1 VVGLE
6 ARTHK
11 IANGDIDPTSAS
23 AHFADSGR
31 TSPEVREVPKTDSCS
46 AAKNRYSISV
56 SARSKNFSGIV
67 RSIASPDVWM
77 KRFELRPLD
86 RLATSDA

>member
-1 VVGLE
+1 MSQMGQTLPSRDFCSTAALLLKPDI
-6 ARTHK
+6 ARR
-11 IANGDIDPTSAS
+11 DWD
-23 AHFADSGR
+23 GR
-31 TSPEVREVPKTDSCS
+31 KVPKTDSCS

-86 RLATSDA
+86 RPATSDA